1 MTAFFVQ
8 GAVAETATSEEDD
21 IDDRERARV
30 ARDGAWCATTAATR
44 MDADRAQDAA
54 AAPARHAVI
63 RESRTHGRGYVSL
76 RDVLRQLE
84 GARHELQQLRTER
97 DMRAAVPFPPLALAE
112 EVTAVDACFCATDAE
127 LRPTIE
133 DNTAL
138 ISTNRKLKTWCE
150 SLKICLNATRETV
163 DELTVD
169 NRKLKT
175 WCESLKVCLNAT
187 RETVDELTTEK
198 KALKATLDEQAVK
211 LDEANDSLKDMG
223 ALNAKKNALQKALDK
238 ETTSTEAPLV
248 VALADA
254 GEGGA
259 REEFTAYE
267 RPPSAQLECAICLA
281 AVVEAPSSLVAES
294 CDHVFCH
301 ACLVGA
307 MRADRRCP
315 MCRVAAGDG
324 GAPES
329 VVKRSRRDEEMVL
342 ELRVHCPHGVAK
354 VDGRWRRL
362 RGGCA
367 AVVARGAL
375 AQHLASCAFAEVG
388 CATARGCT
396 WRGAAQARSD
406 GM

>member
-1 MTAFFVQ
+1 MFSLTAFFVQ

-138 ISTNRKLKTWCE
+138 IST
-150 SLKICLNATRETV
+150 
-163 DELTVD
+163 